1 VSDATEDDDPDAEFR
16 VREVFAYYGRAAYG
30 ASCVEH
36 GLTIALMKAELMSQV
51 AGRARRERKSPSN
64 AEWEGMFD
72 AYMAK
77 HDRLPL
83 GTLIQRFRSVVKPD
97 AALDALLDEALSR
110 RNFLAHGFFR
120 ERAVAFAHGAGR
132 LEMIDELERDHDLFI
147 RTDQAVQETVSHV
160 LPKIGVNVERMTAQ
174 TEAIIR
180 EQLDAARAR
189 SAAPKSDA

>member
-1 VSDATEDDDPDAEFR
+1 
-16 VREVFAYYGRAAYG
+16 
-30 ASCVEH
+30 
-36 GLTIALMKAELMSQV
+36 
-51 AGRARRERKSPSN
+51 
-64 AEWEGMFD
+64 
-72 AYMAK
+72 
-77 HDRLPL
+77 
-83 GTLIQRFRSVVKPD
+83 VVKPD

-147 RTDQAVQETVSHV
+147 RTDQAVQEAVSHV